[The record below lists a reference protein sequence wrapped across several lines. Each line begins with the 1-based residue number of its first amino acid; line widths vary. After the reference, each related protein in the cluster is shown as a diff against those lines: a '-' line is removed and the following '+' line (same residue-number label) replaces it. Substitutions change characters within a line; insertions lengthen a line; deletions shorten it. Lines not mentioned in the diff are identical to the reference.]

1 MYRYQIVSLQ
11 YYNED
16 ALSILLRYIPKRED
30 HSPSPADHDSLPPD
44 AFHIIAQLPIKGVV
58 SLLPWDTA
66 ESHDLDGVD
75 GILTQVLQLGPFKAG
90 SLTVSGTRRL
100 AAVVRIELNFPLADH
115 HNL

>member
-11 YYNED
+11 YYSED
-16 ALSILLRYIPKRED
+16 ALSVLLRYIPKGED

-66 ESHDLDGVD
+66 ESHDLESVD
-75 GILTQVLQLGPFKAG
+75 VGHILVQVLQLGPFKA
-90 SLTVSGTRRL
+90 SRLTVSGTRRL
-100 AAVVRIELNFPLADH
+100 AAVVRLVQYE
-115 HNL
+115 